1 MLSLL
6 REQSLWV
13 FVFFSFHC
21 ERGLTGRV
29 EKQPALGR
37 QVGRVPRLLLPCLSF
52 LSSYDQQWAEA
63 LLAILL
69 VFLGSGRVMF

>member
-21 ERGLTGRV
+21 ERGLTGGV
-29 EKQPALGR
+29 EKQPAPGR
-37 QVGRVPRLLLPCLSF
+37 QVGRVLLLFSPVSP
-52 LSSYDQQWAEA
+52 S
-63 LLAILL
+63 
-69 VFLGSGRVMF
+69 